1 MVNISVL
8 NRKQIF
14 RFTFL
19 LVLLFLGILVYFYR
33 VPIGTF
39 LKERLTFLEI
49 RTTQRV
55 VNEEDAVIE
64 VVDDASPAVV
74 SVVQR
79 KFVLDF
85 FSGPLSQKQGIGTGF
100 IIKENGVIL
109 TNRHVVSDQDAE
121 YSVVTA
127 DGTEYEVKEIHRD
140 PAYDL
145 AILKISASGLP
156 VLSLGDSDKI
166 RIGQSVV
173 AIGNALG
180 KLSNTVTKGIISGIG
195 RGITAGSGLG
205 GDTEELDDVIQTD
218 AAINPGNSGGP
229 LLNLSSEVVGIN
241 VAVASGAE
249 NIGFAIP
256 INLVK
261 SAVEQFEKTGTI
273 VRPFLGVSYYLITED
288 AAKVQDLPQGAFVQ
302 GVTAGS
308 AAAKAGVKVGD
319 VITTIEGESITEKS
333 SLAKIILKYEVGDKV
348 VLAVVRNGRT
358 ITLSATLGKSK
369 AD

>member
-49 RTTQRV
+49 RTTHGNCGR
-55 VNEEDAVIE
+55 
-64 VVDDASPAVV
+64 
-74 SVVQR
+74 
-79 KFVLDF
+79 
-85 FSGPLSQKQGIGTGF
+85 PL
-100 IIKENGVIL
+100 
-109 TNRHVVSDQDAE
+109 
-121 YSVVTA
+121 
-127 DGTEYEVKEIHRD
+127 
-140 PAYDL
+140 P
-145 AILKISASGLP
+145 
-156 VLSLGDSDKI
+156 
-166 RIGQSVV
+166 
-173 AIGNALG
+173 
-180 KLSNTVTKGIISGIG
+180 
-195 RGITAGSGLG
+195 
-205 GDTEELDDVIQTD
+205 
-218 AAINPGNSGGP
+218 
-229 LLNLSSEVVGIN
+229 NLSSEVVGIN